1 MEKITAPYGFVPL
14 ANKVV
19 TPDWL
24 QFRDSEGRLVA
35 PPVHD
40 IPFQD
45 GLCGTLELE
54 IEAETPIFVR
64 GADKSGEKPFQL
76 ANGKYAIP
84 GTSLRGA
91 LRNIIEI
98 ITFSRFKRVNDHRY
112 AVRDLNNRHLYGQYM
127 ADIVKDSRTGKGE
140 PMPLVN
146 AGWLRRKGKG
156 DDADYRI
163 EVCDFAKFEYRDLM
177 NLADERGVRNFKP
190 GEKQSSVDK
199 YNHWKG
205 ARLENVEVKVQWKRP
220 PAVGNR
226 KMVSQFGLAKPAAP
240 SQTKGTLVMTGQPSR
255 WVPDQVGRRAG
266 SGSAKHHDF
275 LFFPTQQQQ
284 QPLLVPIQVFQDFE
298 FAHSDRGQQNNLG
311 KSQTPNAEW
320 AYWEDKMEKGQ
331 PVPVFFLSDPEG
343 KRVASFGLA
352 MMFRLPYNNSIHEAV
367 HNVSRE
373 HIANE
378 GALDFAEGL
387 FGTVR
392 DSKKP
397 ARDDGALALKGRV
410 GISHAQAIGAPSPQ
424 KAVQAVLGSPKAS
437 YYPNYVEQMPGT
449 YGGQPTQDHKGNA
462 VYQTWM
468 DNGGAPRGWKRYR
481 TLTQTHVPAPPSGA
495 DGRPLDLA
503 KVGTR
508 FTPLPPGTKFRAHVD
523 LHNLKP
529 EELGALLWAVE
540 FGGDDKARHTL
551 GMARPLGFGRSKV
564 SIVGQN
570 VCDMGGQRADLNA
583 ARAAFQAWMETRIP
597 GWSKSAQVLELL
609 ALAQPVKPE
618 EARYQRLDPGKRE
631 NEFIDAK
638 KAGLALPPA
647 VTHGKAPISAAALA
661 PAGTAG
667 GVIELRPGA
676 RVNATVLAKTTKKGG
691 PMFGLAGTDKEGILH
706 PSSQVPASLNEGEQ
720 YVFEIMA
727 TGASPSL
734 KWINPDAPPPP
745 PPKKPAGPPHR
756 KGPGFRR

>member
-14 ANKVV
+14 SNKVI

-24 QFRDSEGRLVA
+24 RYEKDGKLVA

-40 IPFQD
+40 VPFKD
-45 GLCGTLELE
+45 GLSGTLELE

-64 GADKSGEKPFQL
+64 GTDGKGELPFRL
-76 ANGKYAIP
+76 PNGKYAIP

-98 ITFSRFKRVNDHRY
+98 ITFSRFNRVNNHRY

-127 ADIVKDSRTGKGE
+127 ADIVKDPRTGKGE

-146 AGWLRRKGKG
+146 AGWLRRKGEG
-156 DDADYRI
+156 DDADYSI

-177 NLADERGVRNFKP
+177 DLASQRGVRNFRP
-190 GEKQSSVDK
+190 GEKQASPDK
-199 YNHWKG
+199 YGVWNE
-205 ARLENVEVKVQWKRP
+205 ASLEGVEVKVQWKRP
-220 PAVGNR
+220 AVVGKR
-226 KMVSQFGLAKPAAP
+226 KMFSQFGVAKLGGN
-240 SQTKGTLVMTGQPSR
+240 QMKGTLVMTGQPSR

-275 LFFPTQQQQ
+275 LFFPAQQKAT
-284 QPLLVPIQVFQDFE
+284 LTVPSKAFQDFE
-298 FAHSDRGQQNNLG
+298 FAHSDRGQQNRLG

-320 AYWEDKMEKGQ
+320 AYWESKMEKGQ

-343 KRVASFGLA
+343 KSVASFGLA

-367 HNVSRE
+367 HNVSRD

-378 GALDFAEGL
+378 VSLDFAEGL

-392 DSKKP
+392 DSKSGS
-397 ARDDGALALKGRV
+397 RDDGALALKGRV
-410 GISHAQAIGAPSPQ
+410 GISHAQATGSPSLQ
-424 KAVQAVLGSPKAS
+424 KAVQAILGSPKAS

-449 YGGQPTQDHKGNA
+449 YGGQPSQDHKGNA

-481 TLTQTHVPAPPSGA
+481 ALTQTHIPAPPSGA
-495 DGRPLDLA
+495 DGRPLDLG

-508 FTPLPPGTKFRAHVD
+508 FSPLGAGTKFRAHVD

-529 EELGALLWAVE
+529 EELGALLWAIE
-540 FGGDDKARHTL
+540 LGGDEKARHSL

-564 SIVGQN
+564 SIVGHD
-570 VCDMGGQRADLNA
+570 VYDMSGEKVAVDSSRT
-583 ARAAFQAWMETRIP
+583 AFATWMELQIP
-597 GWSKSAQVLELL
+597 GWSKSAQVLEFL
-609 ALAQPVKPE
+609 ALARPVKPE
-618 EARYQRLDPGKRE
+618 DARYQRLDPGKRE
-631 NEFIDAK
+631 NEFVDAK
-638 KAGLALPPA
+638 KAGLALA
-647 VTHGKAPISAAALA
+647 SAMTHGAAPISAAALA
-661 PAGTAG
+661 PTVGHG
-667 GVIELRPGA
+667 GGGELRPGA
-676 RVNATVLAKTTKKGG
+676 RVNASVLSKTTKKGG
-691 PMFGLAGTDKEGILH
+691 PMFSLAGSDKEGILH
-706 PSSQVPASLNEGEQ
+706 PSSQLPPSLNEGEQ

-727 TGASPSL
+727 TGATPSL
-734 KWINPDAPPPP
+734 KWINPDAPPPA
-745 PPKKPAGPPHR
+745 PKKPQGPPHR